1 MTVNASDGVHLRVI
15 LSTSVSQAS
24 AFKLL
29 ELSLSSVKSGPDI

>member
-1 MTVNASDGVHLRVI
+1 MTVNASDGVHLQVI

-24 AFKLL
+24 ASKLL